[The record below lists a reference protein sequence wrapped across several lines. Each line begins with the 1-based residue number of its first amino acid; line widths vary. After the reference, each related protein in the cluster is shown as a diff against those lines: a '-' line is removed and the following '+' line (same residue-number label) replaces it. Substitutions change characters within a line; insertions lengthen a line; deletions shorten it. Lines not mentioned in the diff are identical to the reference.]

1 VRDVHVTLK
10 DVHHPRCHENGQ
22 RLAGNVGKPE
32 LTELSQLGT
41 IFGIFA
47 VIFVVKSRVSIVEL

>member
-1 VRDVHVTLK
+1 MRDVHVTLK

-32 LTELSQLGT
+32 LMVRSGLLE
-41 IFGIFA
+41 
-47 VIFVVKSRVSIVEL
+47 